1 MRFRL
6 VLFSLVSL
14 ALYVLLA
21 LGSDVEP
28 GTRFL
33 AQWYRPRLF
42 EASVEFIGIWVALF
56 VVYVIAVRVAAFR
69 RERGFFAI
77 IFITSIL
84 FRAALLLG
92 SGFDH
97 TAPSVFL
104 YGPSPLTV
112 WVAGVELGLTAER
125 VVAIVCDLG
134 ALALAPSL
142 LKAARLP
149 LGAAIIHGWNP
160 LVIKEVAGS
169 GRIEVVAFMLFLLS
183 LRLVQTNAR
192 WPAAM
197 VYGLSLSGPIMLVAT
212 LALMAKAVR
221 GRLVAGLA
229 FAVFGWVLAF
239 PETTWIQR
247 AGWPPEG
254 ATGGSITP
262 ALVALANLFV
272 TRNDSI
278 PLAIILAAWALF
290 VVVRAA
296 RLPLATGIPYAARLP
311 HEALLALGSFV
322 LVSTQVLPW
331 AFVAFAYL
339 AAHSTNR
346 GWLAFT
352 ATAPLTYAASE
363 AGSFGFWLGFAQYFV
378 PCALLIFFWLGRPP
392 PAAAGD
398 DD

>member
-1 MRFRL
+1 MGPESRL
-6 VLFSLVSL
+6 F
-14 ALYVLLA
+14 
-21 LGSDVEP
+21 
-28 GTRFL
+28 

-56 VVYVIAVRVAAFR
+56 VVYVIAVRVTDGR
-69 RERGFFAI
+69 REGSFFAI

-97 TAPSVFL
+97 TVPSVFL
-104 YGPSPLTV
+104 YGPSPLTALV
-112 WVAGVELGLTAER
+112 VRLELGFAAER
-125 VVAIVCDLG
+125 VVAIACDLG

-142 LKAARLP
+142 LKAARVP

-169 GRIEVVAFMLFLLS
+169 ARIEVVAFMLFLLS
-183 LRLVQTNAR
+183 LRLIQKGAR
-192 WPAAM
+192 WPAAI
-197 VYGLSLSGPIMLVAT
+197 VYGVSLSGPLMLVAS
-212 LALMAKAVR
+212 LPLVAKAVR
-221 GRLVAGLA
+221 ARLVLALGLA
-229 FAVFGWVLAF
+229 LLAWSLAF
-239 PETTWIQR
+239 PETTWIER
-247 AGWPPEG
+247 VGWPPEG
-254 ATGGSITP
+254 ALSGSITP

-278 PLAIILAAWALF
+278 PLAITLAAWALF
-290 VVVRAA
+290 VALSTA
-296 RLPLATGIPYAARLP
+296 RWSGDARIPY
-311 HEALLALGSFV
+311 EALLALGSFV

-352 ATAPLTYAASE
+352 ATAPMTYAAIE
-363 AGSFGFWLGFAQYFV
+363 AGSFSFWLGFAQYFV
-378 PCALLIFFWLGRPP
+378 PCALLIFYWLGRKPSRP
-392 PAAAGD
+392 RAPGR
-398 DD
+398 

>member
-1 MRFRL
+1 ML
-6 VLFSLVSL
+6 SLVSV
-14 ALYVLLA
+14 ALYALLA
-21 LGSDVEP
+21 LRSDVEP
-28 GTRFL
+28 GTRVL
-33 AQWYRPRLF
+33 APWYRPRLF

-56 VVYVIAVRVAAFR
+56 VVYVIAVRVAAGR
-69 RERGFFAI
+69 REGSFFAI

-84 FRAALLLG
+84 LRAALLLG

-104 YGPSPLTV
+104 YGPSPLTA
-112 WVAGVELGLTAER
+112 WVAGLELGLTAER
-125 VVAIVCDLG
+125 VVVIACDLG

-142 LKAARLP
+142 LKAARVP

-169 GRIEVVAFMLFLLS
+169 GRIEVVAFMLLLLS
-183 LRLVQTNAR
+183 LRLIQTNAR
-192 WPAAM
+192 WPAAI
-197 VYGLSLSGPIMLVAT
+197 VYGVSLTGPLMLIASLPLVAK
-212 LALMAKAVR
+212 ALRA
-221 GRLVAGLA
+221 RLVAALA
-229 FAVFGWVLAF
+229 LAVVGWVLAF

-247 AGWPPEG
+247 AGWPPAG
-254 ATGGSITP
+254 ALGGSITP

-290 VVVRAA
+290 VVVRAVRDSGDA
-296 RLPLATGIPYAARLP
+296 RIPC
-311 HEALLALGSFV
+311 EALTALGSFV

-339 AAHSTNR
+339 APHSTNR

-352 ATAPLTYAASE
+352 ATAPITYAAIE
-363 AGSFGFWLGFAQYFV
+363 AGNFSFWLGFAQYFV
-378 PCALLIFFWLGRPP
+378 PCALLIFFWLGPP
-392 PAAAGD
+392 PRAGRGPRAEAGRKA
-398 DD
+398 

>member
-6 VLFSLVSL
+6 VFLSLVSVS
-14 ALYVLLA
+14 LYALLA
-21 LGSDVEP
+21 VRSDVGPES
-28 GTRFL
+28 RLF
-33 AQWYRPRLF
+33 AQWYRSRLF

-56 VVYVIAVRVAAFR
+56 VVYVIAVRVAAGR
-69 RERGFFAI
+69 REGSFFAI

-84 FRAALLLG
+84 FRAALFLG

-97 TAPSVFL
+97 AAPSVFL
-104 YGPSPLTV
+104 YGPSPLTALAV
-112 WVAGVELGLTAER
+112 RLELGLAAER
-125 VVAIVCDLG
+125 VVAIACDLG

-142 LKAARLP
+142 LKAARVP

-183 LRLVQTNAR
+183 LRLIQKGAR
-192 WPAAM
+192 WPAAI
-197 VYGLSLSGPIMLVAT
+197 VYGVSLSGPLMLVAS
-212 LALMAKAVR
+212 LPLVAKAVR
-221 GRLVAGLA
+221 ARLVLALGLA
-229 FAVFGWVLAF
+229 LLAWSLAF
-239 PETTWIQR
+239 PETTWIER

-254 ATGGSITP
+254 ALGGSITP
-262 ALVALANLFV
+262 ALVALANLFL

-278 PLAIILAAWALF
+278 PLAITLAAWALF
-290 VVVRAA
+290 VALSTA
-296 RLPLATGIPYAARLP
+296 RWSDDALIPY
-311 HEALLALGSFV
+311 EALLVLGSFV

-352 ATAPLTYAASE
+352 ATAPMTYAAIE
-363 AGSFGFWLGFAQYFV
+363 AGSFSFWLGFAQYFV
-378 PCALLIFFWLGRPP
+378 PCALLIFYWLGRKASRPRAP
-392 PAAAGD
+392 GR
-398 DD
+398 